1 MSVAVVLFSRDLR
14 VHDNPALAAATE
26 RFEEV
31 VPLFVLDDRL
41 LGSANRTAF
50 LLEALADL
58 RHALGGKLVVRH
70 GDLVTEILRLGA
82 DAVFVAADSSTYAR
96 RREQRLREHVELHLT
111 PGPAIVPPGEVHP
124 AGGDHYRVFTP
135 YWRAWVGTSLRA
147 LAETPRAFRL
157 PPGVEPGTLPM
168 MSELGHGAGSP
179 ARPPGGESA
188 GRLRLSRFVGT
199 NLAAYADRRDQLAP
213 DTTSQLSP
221 YLHFGCVSAV
231 ELATRVTG
239 RVGAEAFLRQLCWR
253 DFYLQLLEARPDLP
267 FADYRPRGDQWR
279 KDEEA
284 LTVWRDG
291 LTGYPIID
299 AAMRQLRHEGWM
311 PGRAR
316 LLAASFLVKD
326 LRLDW
331 RLGAAHFAELLVD
344 GDVASNSGNWQWVA
358 GTGTDTRPNR
368 IFNPVRQAMR
378 LDPTGDYIRRY
389 VPELA
394 SLPAP
399 AIHQPWTLGGQALA
413 RLGYPAPLVDHA
425 EARAAFVSSRLGGC
439 MRPGTS
445 PRKMAK

>member
-1 MSVAVVLFSRDLR
+1 MGIGVVLFTRDLR
-14 VHDNPALAAATE
+14 AHDNPALAAATG

-58 RHALGGKLVVRH
+58 RQSLGGKLVVRH
-70 GDLVTEILRLGA
+70 GDVVAEVLRLGA
-82 DAVFVAADSSTYAR
+82 EAVFVAADSSAFAR
-96 RREQRLREHVELHLT
+96 RREQRLRERVELHVT
-111 PGPAIVPPGEVHP
+111 PGPAIVSPGAVHP

-135 YWRAWVGTSLRA
+135 YWRAWAGTPLRA
-147 LAETPRAFRL
+147 LAGAPHEFRL
-157 PPGVEPGTLPM
+157 PPGVEPGRLPA
-168 MSELGHGAGSP
+168 MSELGQRAGSP
-179 ARPPGGESA
+179 DRPPGGESA
-188 GRLRLSRFVGT
+188 GRRRLSCFVETG
-199 NLAAYADRRDQLAP
+199 LAAYADRRHRIELES
-213 DTTSQLSP
+213 TSQLSP

-231 ELATRVTG
+231 ELAHRVAE

-253 DFYLQLLEARPDLP
+253 DFYIQLLAARPDLP
-267 FADYRPRGDQWR
+267 YADYRSRGDEWHE
-279 KDEEA
+279 DEEA
-284 LTVWRDG
+284 LTAWRDG
-291 LTGYPIID
+291 LTGYPIVD
-299 AAMRQLRHEGWM
+299 AAMRQLRAEGWM

-368 IFNPVRQAMR
+368 IFNPVRQALR
-378 LDPTGDYIRRY
+378 FDPAGDYVRRY

-394 SLPAP
+394 SLPP
-399 AIHQPWTLGGQALA
+399 RTIHQPWTLGAHALA

-425 EARAAFVSSRLGGC
+425 QASVAFVGSRLGG
-439 MRPGTS
+439 RTS
-445 PRKMAK
+445 AVVEPDA